1 MLKGGYEQMWIQKST
16 STDFQKDKVESIKK
30 VVFDVCI
37 VKDKIEN
44 VCFTE
49 IECNM
54 KINEKVFLAQTKKPS
69 KYLKQW
75 EILKQYLS

>member
-54 KINEKVFLAQTKKPS
+54 KINEKVFLTQTKKPS